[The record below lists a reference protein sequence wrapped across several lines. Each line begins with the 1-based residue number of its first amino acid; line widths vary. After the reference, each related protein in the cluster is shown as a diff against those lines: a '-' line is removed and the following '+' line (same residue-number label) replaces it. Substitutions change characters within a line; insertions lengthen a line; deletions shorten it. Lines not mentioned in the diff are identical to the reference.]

1 MTNHYSFIRSSLEW
15 LFSELFL
22 SDVSLWN
29 QYKFIVFNIF
39 SCNIFYMI
47 YCKILIITQGWTN
60 FFQDDRSYTQNMGGQ
75 NQSFF
80 AVPYLT
86 HYILQI
92 VIINSSSKFN
102 TLLISPF
109 KIKVYVKVYLQE
121 FVSIKSFCYEAF
133 AVWLLFWFLN

>member
-22 SDVSLWN
+22 SDASLWN

-60 FFQDDRSYTQNMGGQ
+60 LFQDDRLFG
-75 NQSFF
+75 
-80 AVPYLT
+80 LT
-86 HYILQI
+86 TLL
-92 VIINSSSKFN
+92 SSKFN
-102 TLLISPF
+102 TLLISPI

-121 FVSIKSFCYEAF
+121 FVSIKNFCNEAF
-133 AVWLLFWFLN
+133 AVWLLFWFLK